1 MKTPI
6 IKASRK
12 NHAKIRKS
20 SLSFF
25 LSVILACTLCA
36 CSSKQSE
43 SKQSEQMQT
52 HQTASNNTVSKQ
64 VKENSI
70 QEDNTQEKKE
80 EKQESKQS
88 AEISDQ
94 AEVAAEKKELS
105 VAERSAL
112 AKSEIEDAFSY
123 DSLAS
128 YSNAAY
134 IVVNDNIPYFE
145 EEELSDSS
153 FEQYDDLDNLGRC
166 TFALASI
173 GQDLMPTQERGSISE
188 VHPSGWINHTYDF
201 VDGSYVYNRCHLIG
215 YQLTAENANEENL
228 ITGTRYLNTKGMLPF
243 ENMVADYIKETGNHV
258 YYAVYPVFIGSE
270 LVARGVI
277 MEAESVEDEGE
288 GISFNV
294 FCYNVQPGVSIDYA
308 TGENESDGTM
318 ASSSA
323 SSSNESSKSNTSASG
338 TQSVQVTES
347 TTTYILNTNTGKFH
361 LPGCRAI
368 KQMKDKNKAEMQSTR
383 DQMIAAGYDPCK
395 ICNP

>member
-1 MKTPI
+1 M
-6 IKASRK
+6 
-12 NHAKIRKS
+12 
-20 SLSFF
+20 L
-25 LSVILACTLCA
+25 VCTLCA
-36 CSSKQSE
+36 CSSLDDE
-43 SKQSEQMQT
+43 SKQSEQTQIQQEAS
-52 HQTASNNTVSKQ
+52 HETASKQ
-64 VKENSI
+64 TTENSTQEETD
-70 QEDNTQEKKE
+70 QEDAQENQESQQTQE
-80 EKQESKQS
+80 SL
-88 AEISDQ
+88 DQ
-94 AEVAAEKKELS
+94 AEVAAEKKEVS
-105 VAERSAL
+105 VKERSAL
-112 AKSEIEDAFSY
+112 AKTEIENAFVY

-134 IVVNDNIPYFE
+134 VAVNDNVPYFE

-153 FEQYDDLDNLGRC
+153 FEQYDDLDDLGRC

-188 VHPSGWINHTYDF
+188 VHPTGWINHTYDF

-270 LVARGVI
+270 LVARGVL

-308 TGENESDGTM
+308 TGENASDGTM
-318 ASSSA
+318 DASA
-323 SSSNESSKSNTSASG
+323 SSSSSKNSTKSTTSS
-338 TQSVQVTES
+338 TQNVQVAES

-361 LPGCRAI
+361 LQGCRAI

-383 DQMIAAGYDPCK
+383 DQMIASGYDPCK